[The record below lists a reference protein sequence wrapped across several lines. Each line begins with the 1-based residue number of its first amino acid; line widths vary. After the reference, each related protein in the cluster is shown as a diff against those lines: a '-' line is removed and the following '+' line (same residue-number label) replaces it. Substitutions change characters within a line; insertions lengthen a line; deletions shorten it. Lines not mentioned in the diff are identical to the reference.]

1 MSVSYSQITKP
12 EEDDILVINEDD
24 PNIITYS
31 KSMPIALT
39 RMCRNNCPYC
49 GFHRKDTVVVPYSTI
64 RQAKNARAAGARE
77 LLFVSGERPDKFPF
91 IRATLDL
98 WGFESFIEYV
108 YTVCE
113 LGFLEGLLPV
123 IELGFLSP
131 IEMKRLAEVSA
142 INKIMLDSVDPTL
155 AETLY
160 KESPGKKLELRL
172 KSLQWAGKLNFPTI
186 TGFMVKI
193 GETKSHRQEI
203 LKEIASIHKQYGHI
217 HEVLLQN
224 FVPEPGTPF
233 EKKKPADMDTM
244 LDTFELARSILP
256 EDVPVTISPELVED
270 IEPFIKA
277 GLRDLGRITHGGKG
291 LIVGQKP
298 MDEVELRKKIES
310 LGFELQ
316 QRFPLRK
323 AFILEGKYSKK
334 LGQVLDNYRY
344 KVKKEI
350 QEKSKE
356 IKLG

>member
-1 MSVSYSQITKP
+1 MSTTSYQQSSKSDI
-12 EEDDILVINEDD
+12 DDILVINEDD

-31 KSMPIALT
+31 KSLPMVLT

-49 GFHRKDTVVVPYSTI
+49 GFHRKDNVIVPYSTI
-64 RQAKNARAAGARE
+64 RQAKAARALGARE
-77 LLFVSGERPDKFPF
+77 IHFVSGERPDKFPF

-98 WGFESFIEYV
+98 WGFDSFIDYV

-113 LGFLEGLLPV
+113 LGFLEGLIPI

-131 IEMKRLAEVSA
+131 VEMKRLSEVSA
-142 INKIMLDSVDPTL
+142 VNKIMIDSVDKTL

-186 TGFMVKI
+186 TGIMVKI
-193 GETKSHRQEI
+193 GETKSHRQEM

-224 FVPEPGTPF
+224 FIPEPGTPF
-233 EKKKPADMDTM
+233 EKKKPADMDVM
-244 LDTFELARSILP
+244 LDTFKMARDILP
-256 EDVPVTISPELVED
+256 NDVPITVNSELITD
-270 IEPFIKA
+270 IEPFIKE
-277 GLRDLGRITHGGKG
+277 GLRDLGRITLGPKG
-291 LIVGQKP
+291 LITGQIP
-298 MDEVELRKKIES
+298 TDEAALKQKIES
-310 LGFELQ
+310 LGFQLQ
-316 QRFPLRK
+316 QRFPIRK
-323 AFILEGKYSKK
+323 AFIVDGKYSKK

-344 KVKKEI
+344 KVKKEL

-356 IKLG
+356 QKV